1 MIEIVEELSELMTY
15 NNAILYCQF
24 LEYRGHN
31 DWRMPTKEECDD
43 YHIIS
48 WCRTIIQFDRDDG
61 DWAIVPVRDI

>member
-1 MIEIVEELSELMTY
+1 MIEIAEELTELMTY

-31 DWRMPTKEECDD
+31 DWRMPTKKECDD

-48 WCRTIIQFDRDDG
+48 WCQMIIQFDDG